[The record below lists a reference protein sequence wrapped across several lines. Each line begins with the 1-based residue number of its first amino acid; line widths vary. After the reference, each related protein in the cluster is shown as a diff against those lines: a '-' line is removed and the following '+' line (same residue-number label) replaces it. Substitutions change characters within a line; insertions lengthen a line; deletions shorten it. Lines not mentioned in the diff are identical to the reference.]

1 MPWRGEVNRSYGG
14 QQIKLGAPAAS
25 PSRGGGV
32 KSRPRDAVLHK
43 SSSAAAPDYAAR
55 AEQSIRRQTSA
66 SSGPDLSWIVLVR
79 ALLTGTEGTECPF
92 CLQRYRLTHLLANNT
107 GSDCCQQHLRAL
119 IRAATVNLGHSAER
133 VYLLEAR
140 EEAGTGPPEPPTGPR
155 DPAKFPSQ
163 HTPGSKPACV
173 FTSKPTICGC
183 NLR

>member
-25 PSRGGGV
+25 PSRGGGGGGGS
-32 KSRPRDAVLHK
+32 KSRPRDGVLHK

-55 AEQSIRRQTSA
+55 AEQSIRRQTGA
-66 SSGPDLSWIVLVR
+66 SSGPDLSWIVLVH
-79 ALLTGTEGTECPF
+79 ALLTGTERPF
-92 CLQRYRLTHLLANNT
+92 CLQRCRLSRLLANNT
-107 GSDCCQQHLRAL
+107 ASDCRQQHLRAL

-133 VYLLEAR
+133 VYLPEAR

-155 DPAKFPSQ
+155 GPAKFPSQ

-173 FTSKPTICGC
+173 FTTKPT
-183 NLR
+183 N